1 MAEGDSFFQ
10 IVAAVF
16 AVGLAIR
23 YFLTYKEEKIYDQ
36 VEKKP
41 RIIVS
46 GNKVSSAEDCI
57 DQLDGYHQASSSQNT
72 DKQAL
77 CASFKELNHT
87 SERTIASENSSRT
100 RPGLNSLSRT
110 KTMNEAYWKD
120 SSISLKNKVLERRRT
135 VSEGHCSNDCQPNE
149 DSLHPP
155 EVIRTNSSPPRVEHK
170 ERSLEE
176 CKAIL
181 KQSVCQSCLVIHY
194 FPSFTYVIG

>member
-1 MAEGDSFFQ
+1 MAEDDSFFQ

-41 RIIVS
+41 RIIVTD
-46 GNKVSSAEDCI
+46 NKVSSAEDCF
-57 DQLDGYHQASSSQNT
+57 DQLDGCRQACSSQNT

-77 CASFKELNHT
+77 CASFKELNLT
-87 SERTIASENSSRT
+87 SERSIASENSSRT
-100 RPGLNSLSRT
+100 RT
-110 KTMNEAYWKD
+110 KTMNEAYWKE
-120 SSISLKNKVLERRRT
+120 SSISLKNKALERRRT
-135 VSEGHCSNDCQPNE
+135 VSEGHLSNECQPSE

-155 EVIRTNSSPPRVEHK
+155 EVMRTNSSPPRVEHK

-181 KQSVCQSCLVIHY
+181 KQSVRQTCLVIHY
-194 FPSFTYVIG
+194 FPSFT